1 MKGGPLAAALRGD
14 ASFDSRQLDDSW
26 SESLMAVKLRA
37 ISSRPPTLR
46 VAYSAPKRNAS
57 TAEEIRRF
65 TLPAT
70 KALPFVKPRPNDQ
83 PMWFPESFW
92 HVEPTGK
99 REMDVRLGR
108 RYARQAIAAMK
119 ADRNS
124 HVIAHI
130 IQDIIK
136 EVSQRAWQ
144 KKGRGR
150 RDAVVLGFLS
160 EISEAIAAAELRAL
174 VEP

>member
-1 MKGGPLAAALRGD
+1 
-14 ASFDSRQLDDSW
+14 
-26 SESLMAVKLRA
+26 MAVKLRA
-37 ISSRPPTLR
+37 ESSRLVTLR
-46 VAYSAPKRNAS
+46 VAYSAPKRSAS
-57 TAEEIRRF
+57 RAERIRQF

-70 KALPFVKPRPNDQ
+70 KTLPFVKLKDNDQ
-83 PMWFPESFW
+83 LMWFPESFW
-92 HVEPTGK
+92 YVEPTGN

-119 ADRNS
+119 ADQNS
-124 HVIAHI
+124 HIIAYV

-136 EVSQRAWQ
+136 GVTQRAWQ

-160 EISEAIAAAELRAL
+160 EISEAIAAMELRSSVDAL
-174 VEP
+174 S